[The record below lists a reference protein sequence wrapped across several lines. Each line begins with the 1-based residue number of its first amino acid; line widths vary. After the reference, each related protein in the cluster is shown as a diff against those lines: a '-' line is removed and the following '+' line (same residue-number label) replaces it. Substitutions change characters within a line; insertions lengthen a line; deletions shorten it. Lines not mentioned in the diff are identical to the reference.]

1 MLHGTRPGSGGVKRL
16 SKELRRENR
25 GSLNSGSSEQCG
37 SRMNDDQELIQ
48 VQVPFADG
56 KTKELRVGQRLLLN
70 GVIYGA
76 RDAAHLRLIEVL
88 EKGEDPPVDLR
99 LQVIYYV
106 GPTPPQPGRPYGAA
120 GPTTSSRMDRYT
132 PQLLEYGVRGLI
144 GKGRRSPEVI
154 NAIKKHGAVYL
165 AATGGAGALIGRCIK
180 EMEVVAY
187 PDLGPEAIYR
197 ITVENLPVTVAIDS
211 RGENLYETG
220 PAQYRRI

>member
-1 MLHGTRPGSGGVKRL
+1 
-16 SKELRRENR
+16 
-25 GSLNSGSSEQCG
+25 
-37 SRMNDDQELIQ
+37 MNDDQELIQ

-106 GPTPPQPGRPYGAA
+106 GPTPPQPGRPCGAA

>member
-1 MLHGTRPGSGGVKRL
+1 M

-106 GPTPPQPGRPYGAA
+106 GPTLHSRDVPVVQQVLPPAA
-120 GPTTSSRMDRYT
+120 VWTDIPLSCWNMG
-132 PQLLEYGVRGLI
+132 
-144 GKGRRSPEVI
+144 
-154 NAIKKHGAVYL
+154 
-165 AATGGAGALIGRCIK
+165 
-180 EMEVVAY
+180 
-187 PDLGPEAIYR
+187 
-197 ITVENLPVTVAIDS
+197 
-211 RGENLYETG
+211 
-220 PAQYRRI
+220 

>member
-1 MLHGTRPGSGGVKRL
+1 M

-25 GSLNSGSSEQCG
+25 VSLNSGSSEQCG

>member
-1 MLHGTRPGSGGVKRL
+1 M

-106 GPTPPQPGRPYGAA
+106 GPTPPQPGRPCGAA

-187 PDLGPEAIYR
+187 PDLGPGRSPHHCREF
-197 ITVENLPVTVAIDS
+197 
-211 RGENLYETG
+211 TG
-220 PAQYRRI
+220 NSSH

>member
-1 MLHGTRPGSGGVKRL
+1 M